1 MKKIILIL
9 LFFTINSFAQD
20 REKLYQDAFKQL
32 TEMLENKQEI
42 NFKKAV
48 FLVENAYLV
57 GELDTIYINK
67 QIHFL
72 KTLCL
77 GILKSRTLKYKEQ
90 DIQEINKYASLF
102 SVMKDTIPM
111 INQAGEKFI
120 HLPFTY
126 DFNDS
131 FGHTNWKN
139 MFVSKLLETKNG
151 NCHSLPYLY
160 KILAQEI
167 GTTAHLAL
175 APNHFYIKH
184 HSLENGWYNTELTSG
199 IFPIDAWLMASGY
212 IHLKAI
218 QNGVF
223 MKALTEK
230 ESIALCLVDLAQGY
244 QKTEFYDIDFVIK
257 CADKAIEYF
266 PNYVSAMILKA
277 EAKGKKIEN
286 YLATYNKDFS
296 SVNNFPTTR
305 KLFLEIQNELTQ
317 IHELG
322 YRQMP
327 EDMYLNWLVSLKKEK
342 EKYTNKKINT
352 FTKPN

>member
-1 MKKIILIL
+1 MKKITIIL
-9 LFFTINSFAQD
+9 LLFVINSFSQD
-20 REKLYQDAFKQL
+20 REELYQDAYTQL
-32 TEMLENKQEI
+32 TEMLEDKQDI

-57 GELDTIYINK
+57 GELDTIFVNK
-67 QIHFL
+67 QISFL
-72 KTLCL
+72 KNLSL
-77 GILKSRTLKYKEQ
+77 GVLKSRTLEYQER
-90 DIQEINKYASLF
+90 DIQEVNKYASLF

-111 INQAGEKFI
+111 INQKGEQFI

-126 DFNDS
+126 DFDDS
-131 FGHTNWKN
+131 FGHNNWNK
-139 MFVSKLLETKNG
+139 MLVSKLLETKNG

-160 KILAQEI
+160 KILAEEI
-167 GTTAHLAL
+167 GTTAHLSL

-184 HSLENGWYNTELTSG
+184 RSLKNGWYNTELTSG

-223 MKALTEK
+223 MKALTQK

-244 QKTEFYDIDFVIK
+244 QKAEFYDIDFVIK
-257 CADKAIEYF
+257 CAVKAIEHF
-266 PNYVSAMILKA
+266 PKYVNAMILKA

-286 YLATYNKDFS
+286 YLLTYNKDFS

-305 KLFLEIQNELTQ
+305 ELFLEIQSELTI

-327 EDMYLNWLVSLKKEK
+327 EDMYLNWLVSLQKEK
-342 EKYTNKKINT
+342 SKYANKKINT